1 MFALSA
7 RRLEDERPARFDE
20 GFRGPAGVRPA
31 RGQAAVGFGPFFRH
45 LTTTPVTM
53 GRMPRKTKDRP
64 GTVAGELSLLIE
76 SAEHSAAAVNRWERL
91 WQAADVGLGW
101 SAAVLAA
108 VAGALGLGQVVGRT
122 GAAIMALSTAGLI
135 AGNYYLGS
143 AARYEQNRRR
153 RNAYQALAAD
163 ARLAEAKANEQ
174 RLPDLDD
181 VLHTLLLRQIAIKD
195 MDHLAVPAEVL
206 GR

>member
-1 MFALSA
+1 
-7 RRLEDERPARFDE
+7 
-20 GFRGPAGVRPA
+20 
-31 RGQAAVGFGPFFRH
+31 
-45 LTTTPVTM
+45 
-53 GRMPRKTKDRP
+53 
-64 GTVAGELSLLIE
+64 
-76 SAEHSAAAVNRWERL
+76 
-91 WQAADVGLGW
+91 
-101 SAAVLAA
+101 
-108 VAGALGLGQVVGRT
+108 
-122 GAAIMALSTAGLI
+122 MALSTAGLI